1 MSKVKRKE
9 ITVQV
14 EKTEYYEI
22 KYENVTEEEALE
34 MAKEAVDW
42 NWEEPYDCDVEV
54 VDHWVKD

>member
-14 EKTEYYEI
+14 EKTEYFEF

-34 MAKEAVDW
+34 MAKEDVE
-42 NWEEPYDCDVEV
+42 WEEPYDCDVEV
-54 VDHWVKD
+54 VDYWVKD